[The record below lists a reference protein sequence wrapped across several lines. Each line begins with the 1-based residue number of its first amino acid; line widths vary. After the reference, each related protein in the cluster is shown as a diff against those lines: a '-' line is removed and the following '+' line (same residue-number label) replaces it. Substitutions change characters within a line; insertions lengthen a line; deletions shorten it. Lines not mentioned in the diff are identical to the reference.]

1 MRYAR
6 LKNEWVLRG
15 WADEPHSLLN
25 FKTGDC
31 RQLSE
36 QMFLLAQA
44 CDGLTDLAAAAG
56 FIGREVFL
64 DKLIAAGMAEEC
76 GQGEEILPYQRFRK
90 ADNAYIRTVHWLI
103 TGLCNLKCRHCY
115 MEAPAGTYG
124 ELPLPD
130 ILRIIDRLAAAN
142 VHHVHLTGGEPFLRQ
157 DLADILA
164 ALAARQ
170 ITVTHIS
177 TNGALVTDE
186 ALQNIKKLGFS
197 PHFQISFD
205 GYGAHDA
212 MRGVPGAERAAV
224 QAIRRLRGH
233 GFPVAAATVVD
244 RANAASLPET
254 YAVLKRMDIQS
265 WLVGLPEKI
274 GNWRDSETELA
285 WEEALAA
292 YAAVADR
299 WSADGRPFELKI
311 SGFDCTGKIEEFA
324 GYGPESYDCMSCR
337 LTPTLLPDGTIIPCP
352 GYIDIIDKKR
362 MPNILRQSFAAA
374 LSSPALR
381 AITDIRKKDV
391 LAHNA
396 ACAACAEF
404 PRCGGGCRASA
415 ATATGDLMGV
425 NPHLCRQY
433 KAGR

>member
-1 MRYAR
+1 MLYAR
-6 LKNEWVLRG
+6 LKNEWLLRG
-15 WADEPHSLLN
+15 WADEPHALLN
-25 FKTGDC
+25 SKTGDC
-31 RQLSE
+31 RHLSA

-44 CDGLTDLAAAAG
+44 CDGRTDLNAAG
-56 FIGREVFL
+56 GFIEREVFL

-76 GQGEEILPYQRFRK
+76 GQGEEILPYQKFRK
-90 ADNAYIRTVHWLI
+90 ADNPYLRTVHWLI

-115 MEAPAGTYG
+115 LESPAGTYG
-124 ELPLPD
+124 ELPLSD
-130 ILRIIDRLAAAN
+130 MLRIIGKLAEAN
-142 VHHVHLTGGEPFLRQ
+142 VHQVHLTGGEPFLRP
-157 DLADILA
+157 DLPDILA

-186 ALQNIKKLGFS
+186 ALQGIKKLGFL
-197 PHFQISFD
+197 PNVQISFD
-205 GYGAHDA
+205 GCGAHDA

-224 QAIRRLRGH
+224 RAIRRLREH
-233 GFPVAAATVVD
+233 GFAVAVATVVD
-244 RANAASLPET
+244 LTNAGSLPET
-254 YAVLKRMDIQS
+254 YAMLKQMDIQS
-265 WLVGLPEKI
+265 WLIGLPEKI

-311 SGFDCTGKIEEFA
+311 SGFDCTGKIEDFA

-396 ACAACAEF
+396 ECAACAEF

-415 ATATGDLMGV
+415 ATATGDLMAV
-425 NPHLCRQY
+425 NPQLCRQY
-433 KAGR
+433 KAGK